1 MVDEQEPH
9 IEQHPCIQG
18 ESHIHAFPPDTEFTM
33 AWRSL
38 YKSQQ
43 DHADGKD
50 INSSLI
56 SDKIIVRAV
65 AAAGGG
71 GEEWRAYFCPNNSG
85 AMNSRVPS
93 SPWQV

>member
-18 ESHIHAFPPDTEFTM
+18 ESYIHAFPPDTEFTL
-33 AWRSL
+33 AWRPL

-56 SDKIIVRAV
+56 PDKIIVRTRRK
-65 AAAGGG
+65 GGG
-71 GEEWRAYFCPNNSG
+71 GEG
-85 AMNSRVPS
+85 GRVEGVLLPK
-93 SPWQV
+93 QLRGHEQ